1 MISVIETYRSV
12 VEYCNRDQRGFVT
25 PSVFNTFAGLAQ
37 KKIFGSFFSAVAT
50 AKGVRINQTDGS
62 KEFSANKYIK
72 EDLSRY
78 IRKVRLEDYDD
89 GVVGYREQD
98 GGMHSSDSVNDANL
112 SLVFEKPADLARI
125 ISITSPRNRVSCELV
140 YNDDDMERIS
150 FSNLSRPTVNF
161 PVALVGKDIEIF
173 PKNDTMLNLMTL
185 SYYRQPRS
193 LYVVGFNEVNAGD
206 IDFSSEPS
214 YAEQAQDIADP
225 INCRD
230 FDLPEHYKTEL
241 VETIAMYIGIRLKDP
256 LLMNK
261 PQD

>member
-140 YNDDDMERIS
+140 FYLD
-150 FSNLSRPTVNF
+150 LQLT
-161 PVALVGKDIEIF
+161 
-173 PKNDTMLNLMTL
+173 
-185 SYYRQPRS
+185 S
-193 LYVVGFNEVNAGD
+193 L
-206 IDFSSEPS
+206 
-214 YAEQAQDIADP
+214 
-225 INCRD
+225 
-230 FDLPEHYKTEL
+230 
-241 VETIAMYIGIRLKDP
+241 
-256 LLMNK
+256 
-261 PQD
+261 

>member
-206 IDFSSEPS
+206 IDFSS
-214 YAEQAQDIADP
+214 
-225 INCRD
+225 
-230 FDLPEHYKTEL
+230 
-241 VETIAMYIGIRLKDP
+241 
-256 LLMNK
+256 
-261 PQD
+261 